1 MKNGLLIAAMG
12 RTESTN
18 MSQTSNGA
26 LVVFGA
32 TGSVG
37 SALARR
43 LSKLER
49 PLVLA
54 ARDATELSPLAAE
67 LNAEQVLLDAC
78 EAGAIENCIEATTE
92 KFGGVLG
99 IANCVG
105 SILLKPAHNTSY
117 EEWNDILTTNL
128 TSSFS
133 VVRAAGKAMRTS
145 GGSVVLVSSAA
156 AGVGTPNHEAIAAA
170 KAGVEG
176 LVRSAAAT
184 YANRGIRF
192 NAVAP
197 GLVKSKMT
205 RKLWESAAAAAQ
217 SCDMHPLRRLGEPDE
232 VAAAIAW
239 LLDPAHSW
247 ITGQVLAVDGGLSNV
262 LPRRQVKA

>member
-1 MKNGLLIAAMG
+1 MG
-12 RTESTN
+12 DEGNSY
-18 MSQTSNGA
+18 
-26 LVVFGA
+26 VIFGA

-43 LSKLER
+43 LVADGNR
-49 PLVLA
+49 VMLA
-54 ARDATELSPLAAE
+54 ARDPQLLSQLATELQSPS
-67 LNAEQVLLDAC
+67 QVFDAT
-78 EAGAIENCIEATTE
+78 EEGAIEKCVEQATGE
-92 KFGGVLG
+92 LGGIHG

-105 SILLKPAHNTSY
+105 SILLKPAHTTSY
-117 EEWNDILTTNL
+117 EEWNHLLTTNL
-128 TSSFS
+128 TSCFATT
-133 VVRAAGKAMRTS
+133 RAAAKALRST

-156 AGVGTPNHEAIAAA
+156 AVVGTPNHEAIAAA

-205 RKLWESAAAAAQ
+205 TKLWESESAAAQ
-217 SCDMHPLRRLGEPDE
+217 SSEMHPLGRLGEPDE
-232 VAAAIAW
+232 VAAAIHW
-239 LLDPAHSW
+239 LLDPGNSW
-247 ITGQVLAVDGGLSNV
+247 ITGQVLSVDGGLANV
-262 LPRRQVKA
+262 LPRRTIRA